1 MRKASLSIAVVA
13 GALGL
18 FVGGFTAGRATA
30 STSGQTLL
38 VVGAGIGAVL
48 AMLATY
54 VTFRLTS
61 AMGALTEQLAE
72 AAESEDPETGEVR
85 SVGLHELDQV
95 AGKVM
100 ERLKEERARADE
112 ARQEV
117 VQSAAQLGEVLTST
131 LDLARILTLVLE
143 VVASRLDADKGVIYV
158 FTGARDRLE
167 AQAAFEMPLT
177 LLRQKEL
184 RVGDGLAGW
193 VAVTGEAVTVPSL
206 AGPAPAAPEPEVET
220 ALAVPIMVRNRTYAV
235 LALYGKR
242 DGVFRESDVEAV
254 GQFVARAGVGIENVL
269 RHQEARRYSIT
280 DPLTGVWNRRYFEM
294 KARDELER
302 AMRFGRPFSL
312 LMVDIDNFKNV
323 NDRFGHRSG
332 DEVLVELARRMTE
345 VTRDIDTCARYG
357 GEEFVLLLPET
368 DSEGARVVAEKLR
381 RIVSDAPIGVSDAG
395 RLSVTVSVGVAGYP
409 EHGDSLPDVLK
420 RADEALYV
428 AKRAGKDRVI
438 VSGDPDEAEIVE
450 SL

>member
-1 MRKASLSIAVVA
+1 M
-13 GALGL
+13 
-18 FVGGFTAGRATA
+18 
-30 STSGQTLL
+30 
-38 VVGAGIGAVL
+38 
-48 AMLATY
+48 
-54 VTFRLTS
+54 
-61 AMGALTEQLAE
+61 
-72 AAESEDPETGEVR
+72 
-85 SVGLHELDQV
+85 
-95 AGKVM
+95 
-100 ERLKEERARADE
+100 
-112 ARQEV
+112 
-117 VQSAAQLGEVLTST
+117 
-131 LDLARILTLVLE
+131 
-143 VVASRLDADKGVIYV
+143 
-158 FTGARDRLE
+158 
-167 AQAAFEMPLT
+167 
-177 LLRQKEL
+177 
-184 RVGDGLAGW
+184 
-193 VAVTGEAVTVPSL
+193 
-206 AGPAPAAPEPEVET
+206 
-220 ALAVPIMVRNRTYAV
+220 
-235 LALYGKR
+235 
-242 DGVFRESDVEAV
+242 
-254 GQFVARAGVGIENVL
+254 
-269 RHQEARRYSIT
+269 
-280 DPLTGVWNRRYFEM
+280 WNRRYFEM